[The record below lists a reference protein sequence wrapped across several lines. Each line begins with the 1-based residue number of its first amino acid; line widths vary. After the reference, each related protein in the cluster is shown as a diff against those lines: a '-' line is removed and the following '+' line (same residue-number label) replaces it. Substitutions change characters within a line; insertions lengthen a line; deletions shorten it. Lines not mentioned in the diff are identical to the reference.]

1 MRVRYRPNPLF
12 EEEIR
17 AQPEHQKG
25 MRTITKGVA
34 KSVRAV
40 APERTGYYKRR
51 VRAEGTKV
59 RARDPFWH
67 LIEFGSIHNAVFAP
81 LRRGVRAAGLRFVQ
95 RPKP

>member
-1 MRVRYRPNPLF
+1 MNVRYRPNPAF

-17 AQPEHQKG
+17 AQPQHEKG

-34 KSVRAV
+34 KAVRNV

-51 VRAEGTKV
+51 VKADGTKV
-59 RARDPFWH
+59 RARDVFWH
-67 LIEFGSIHNAVFAP
+67 LVEFGSIRNPPYGP
-81 LRRGVRAAGLRFVQ
+81 LRRGVIAAGLRFVR